1 MLVAPLAQWTRV
13 PEAGAV
19 QAMAEAKER
28 LQRLEPCCLGDAVA
42 MLMAVTVVGG
52 DCPPPE
58 TVALITRSV
67 AFLTADAPRLRRP
80 WLERLVLAYAGNA
93 HA

>member
-1 MLVAPLAQWTRV
+1 MAPLTQWERV

-19 QAMAEAKER
+19 QAMADAKER
-28 LQRLEPCCLGDAVA
+28 LQRLEPRCLGDVVA

-58 TVALITRSV
+58 TVALVTRSV
-67 AFLTADAPRLRRP
+67 TFLTADAPQLRRL
-80 WLERLVLAYAGNA
+80 WLERLVVAYAGSA
-93 HA
+93 RGWT